1 VAKKPENRQRPTRK
15 QLDERLAIP
24 LDTHATIEA
33 ILKVEPDSFAA
44 KRQRVRDRAG
54 DEPPRGAGRARK

>member
-1 VAKKPENRQRPTRK
+1 MSEKPEKRKRPTRK

-24 LDTHATIEA
+24 LDTHTTIEA
-33 ILKVEPDSFAA
+33 ILKIDPDSPEA